1 VCSSAMLNII
11 PAMRKHQVRRLI
23 AMSTFGAGDSRPLV
37 NPLPRALIFGLVLRS
52 EVADKEAME
61 ALLVASDLDWT
72 VVRVGILTDGPRTG
86 RYRTRDDGSIRGMGK
101 VSRNDV
107 ADFMLLELRARAWIR
122 RRPVLMY

>member
-1 VCSSAMLNII
+1 
-11 PAMRKHQVRRLI
+11 
-23 AMSTFGAGDSRPLV
+23 MSTFGAGDSRPLV